1 MNKSRTTR
9 YLSTVISES
18 GRRAKEREREG
29 DIRAGCISRAA
40 KGGNGATQR
49 EEAREIGSDVCG
61 PPLCSL

>member
-18 GRRAKEREREG
+18 GRRAKEREGE
-29 DIRAGCISRAA
+29 IRAGCISRAA